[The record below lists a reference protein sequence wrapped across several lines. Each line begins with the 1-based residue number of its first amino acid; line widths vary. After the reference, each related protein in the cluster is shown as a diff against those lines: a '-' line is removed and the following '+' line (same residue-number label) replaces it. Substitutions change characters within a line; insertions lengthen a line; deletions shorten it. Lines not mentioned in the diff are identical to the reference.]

1 MKRAVCGTVLFL
13 AITLVLSAMADHLV
27 LQVEDFD
34 GPWRK
39 QMNISGFQGSG
50 FCTSNANPEIADTA
64 MTATVTVQKGGAH
77 AVWVRAYTSEN
88 SNRALQVHVGGKA
101 LAKTHTGSERHWVW
115 ERAGDVDL
123 KPGPVEVAVK
133 DAADGFESADAVV
146 VTDKKEY
153 DPVMA
158 DEELT
163 RWEVYGGNVPEEADA
178 LRFNI
183 EACCDALLKRK
194 DPASRED
201 WEAAWGPL
209 REELAAALGLDP
221 MPERTPLNARV
232 TGKADREGYTIE
244 NVVFE
249 SRPGF
254 IVTANLYIPKGIKLS
269 APGMIVV
276 AGHDM
281 KNAKNCET
289 YQEAQLGYV
298 RQGFVVMAHDPIG
311 QGERNVPGQGHNLG
325 YGSLLVGQTNEG
337 YIVWDTLRALDYL
350 VTRPE
355 VDTARIGLSGNSG
368 GGENTFYTM
377 PFDERFKVGGSFSFV
392 CSYEQWIRHGGNHCI
407 CNHLPGIVHQMEEFE
422 IVAMNA
428 PRPFLFGNGNK
439 DKIFPIAGTRDTLRR
454 ARQVYAMYDAE
465 ECVAAAE
472 ANLGHGWSQPL
483 REAAYGWM
491 NQWLKGE
498 GDGSPVPEGDHGVND
513 PASPDVLCFEDGKV
527 PADSETVVT
536 LNRKLAD
543 EQRKT
548 YADPP
553 STAEAWESRAAAW
566 RNEIWS
572 ILGAE
577 PAAFTPAAKQTKT
590 FSWEGIE
597 VEALAVATEP
607 GMEVAA
613 LLLKPAD
620 ASGPCPAVVFMHERG
635 KENAKD
641 DPVVLKLLA
650 SGTAVLALD
659 PRGTG
664 ETEVH
669 ENHLTSDSICLGRPI
684 FGQQV
689 WDVMQAARY
698 LGGRADTDGAR
709 VACHGRESGALLA
722 LYAAALGAP
731 VERVVAERPLASYRF
746 FLEDSQPQPISL
758 CVPNILKVADV
769 AQIAALAAPRQV
781 TVLDAVGYG
790 KQPLDVGAVQEEL
803 AFAAEVYRVC
813 GVAEGFA
820 VSGTAEDALGL

>member
-1 MKRAVCGTVLFL
+1 MKRAVRGAVLIL
-13 AITLVLSAMADHLV
+13 AIGLVPMAIADHLV

-39 QMNISGFQGSG
+39 QTNITGFLGKG
-50 FCTSNANPEIADTA
+50 FCTSNANPNVADTA
-64 MTATVTVQKGGAH
+64 MTTTVTVQKGGPH
-77 AVWVRAYTSEN
+77 VVWVRAYTSEN
-88 SNRALQVHVGGKA
+88 SNRALQVHVDGKA
-101 LAKTHTGSERHWVW
+101 LAKTHTGSKRHWAW
-115 ERAGDVDL
+115 ERAGEVEL
-123 KPGPVEVAVK
+123 ASGPVEVAVR
-133 DAADGFESADAVV
+133 DAADGFESADVVV
-146 VTDKKEY
+146 VTEDKEY

-163 RWEVYGGNVPEEADA
+163 RWEAYGGNVPAEANA

-194 DPASRED
+194 GPASRQ
-201 WEAAWGPL
+201 AWDNARGPM
-209 REELAAALGLDP
+209 RDKLAAMLGLDP

-232 TGKADREGYTIE
+232 TGKADRDGYTIE

-249 SRPGF
+249 SRPNF
-254 IVTANLYIPKGIKLS
+254 IVTANLYIPKNVKLP

-298 RQGFVVMAHDPIG
+298 RQGLIVMAHDPIG
-311 QGERNVPGQGHNLG
+311 QGERNVPGQGHSLG

-355 VDTARIGLSGNSG
+355 VDAERIGLSGNSG

-377 PFDERFKVGGSFSFV
+377 PFDERFRVGGSFSFV

-407 CNHLPGIVHQMEEFE
+407 CNHLPGIVHEMEEFE
-422 IVAMNA
+422 IIGMNA
-428 PRPFLFGNGNK
+428 PRPFLFGNGTK
-439 DKIFPIAGTRDTLRR
+439 DKIFPIAGTRDTLQR
-454 ARQVYAMYDAE
+454 ARQVYGLYGAE
-465 ECVAAAE
+465 DRVASAE
-472 ANLGHGWSQPL
+472 ADLGHGWSQPL

-498 GDGSPVPEGDHGVND
+498 GDGSSAPEGDHGVND

-543 EQRKT
+543 ELRQA

-553 STAEAWESRAAAW
+553 KSAETWKPRAGEWRGQLWDVLGGKPADSQPTAEQVKAFAWD
-566 RNEIWS
+566 
-572 ILGAE
+572 GC
-577 PAAFTPAAKQTKT
+577 Q
-590 FSWEGIE
+590 
-597 VEALAVATEP
+597 VETLRIGTEA

-613 LLLKPAD
+613 LLFTPAN
-620 ASGPCPAVVFMHERG
+620 ATEPCPAVVFLHERG

-641 DPVVLKLLA
+641 DAVVKKLLA
-650 SGTAVLALD
+650 SGRAVLALD
-659 PRGTG
+659 PRGSG
-664 ETEVH
+664 ETAKH
-669 ENHLTSDSICLGRPI
+669 ENHLTSDTICLGRPL

-689 WDVMQAARY
+689 WDVVQAVRY
-698 LGGRADTDGAR
+698 LGGRADIDGAQI
-709 VACHGRESGALLA
+709 ACYGRESGALQA
-722 LYAAALGAP
+722 LYAGALGAP
-731 VERVVAERPLASYRF
+731 VARVVAERPLASYRF

-781 TVLDAVGYG
+781 AVLDAVGYG
-790 KQPLDVGAVQEEL
+790 KQPLETDATQKEL
-803 AFAAEVYRVC
+803 AFAAEVYRLC
-813 GVAEGFA
+813 GAEEAFA
-820 VSGTAEDALGL
+820 TSGTAGDALGM